1 LIGKKGR
8 ITDMEFQDA
17 LAEKK
22 STIVHKWIEAVL
34 ASYSADGASFF
45 MKQKDRFAN
54 PLGHAVKAGLTA
66 VFDQLCGAQSAQAMP
81 AELSQFIKLRSV
93 QTFAPSAA
101 VGFVYQLKN
110 IMIAELGQAVVLA
123 AGQEWFG
130 FEAKIDALAL
140 KVFDLYMADRE
151 LLWQVKGNEYKR
163 GNDVMNRGV
172 CPSAVMG
179 SNQEEP
185 IVLKVIRDC

>member
-1 LIGKKGR
+1 
-8 ITDMEFQDA
+8 MSFPEA

-22 STIVHKWIEAVL
+22 SKIVQLWIEAVM

-54 PLGHAVKAGLTA
+54 PLGFAVKAGLSA
-66 VFDQLCGAQSAQAMP
+66 VFDQLAGDQPGQAMP

-101 VGFVYQLKN
+101 VGFVYQLKA
-110 IMIAELGQAVVLA
+110 IMMVQLGHEVLSA
-123 AGQEWFG
+123 SSAEWFA

-140 KVFDLYMADRE
+140 KIFDLYMEDRE
-151 LLWQVKGNEYKR
+151 LLCQVKVDEYKR
-163 GNDVMNRGV
+163 KNHIMGAGH
-172 CPSAVMG
+172 CPSAMMG
-179 SNQEEP
+179 NNQEEK
-185 IVLKVIRDC
+185 IELKVIRDC

>member
-1 LIGKKGR
+1 MNF
-8 ITDMEFQDA
+8 TEA

-22 STIVHKWIEAVL
+22 TTIVQKWIEAVL

-45 MKQKDRFAN
+45 MKQKDQFAN
-54 PLGHAVKAGLTA
+54 PLGHAVKTGLTA
-66 VFDQLCGAQSAQAMP
+66 VFDQLTGAQPAQAMP
-81 AELSQFIKLRSV
+81 AELNQFIKLRSV

-101 VGFVYQLKN
+101 VGFVYQLKA
-110 IMIAELGQAVVLA
+110 IMVAELGLATVMA
-123 AGQEWFG
+123 AGQEWFDLG
-130 FEAKIDALAL
+130 AKIDALAL

-163 GNDVMNRGV
+163 GNDAMNRGV

-179 SNQEEP
+179 SNQEEQ
-185 IVLKVIRDC
+185 IVLKVIQNS